1 MARRQLRVLE
11 IAGSNPAA
19 PNNLMPIDSRF
30 ETKKNSERNLTP
42 EKIQVGEIEKRGEEI
57 YFEIEGVLN
66 RLSLE
71 EIEGL
76 YQEIINLFPFL
87 ENYFFIEINGDRKS
101 LRIGFIIKQE
111 FKELASHLLLIIRNR
126 IKDILSIFNRVNIQ
140 PFTPEGI
147 LQNLQNIEIKDFRF
161 ILTNNTN
168 NNELSPDVVIVV
180 DPQENLEEQIRSRLE
195 IEADRI
201 REERENILKQ
211 GVPRQQ
217 IKIKYGQY
225 EITISNYLDKRLNAE
240 ELKIIKKW
248 FKLLLSLRD
257 KNRGINHLIILPP
270 LEDKTLPTGEKING
284 RYKSNLNAIFLY
296 PAAFEERP
304 HRVSSKISNLEGTLI
319 HESFHR
325 YNTRP
330 CENRIS
336 TKWINLG
343 WILVEEKGDLKEVPL
358 SPVESPYGFLAGSA
372 EEEFCDAL
380 VKLLAGEGFLNPRK
394 EQFLIDFL
402 NELINQEEIVIDKKI
417 EVIEIEKPEIPSFKN
432 EFTYALVTISTSQ

>member
-1 MARRQLRVLE
+1 
-11 IAGSNPAA
+11 
-19 PNNLMPIDSRF
+19 MPIDSRF
-30 ETKKNSERNLTP
+30 EEKKNKDLTP
-42 EKIQVGEIEKRGEEI
+42 EKIQVGEIEEGGEEI

-76 YQEIINLFPFL
+76 YQKIINLFPFL
-87 ENYFFIEINGDRKS
+87 KNYFFIEINGDRKS

-111 FKELASHLLLIIRNR
+111 FKELASHLLLIIRNLIIRNR
-126 IKDILSIFNRVNIQ
+126 IKNILSIFNRVNIQ

-201 REERENILKQ
+201 REERENILKR

-257 KNRGINHLIILPP
+257 KNRGINHLIILPQ
-270 LEDKTLPTGEKING
+270 LDKTLPTGEKING

-336 TKWINLG
+336 TEWISLG
-343 WILVEEKGDLKEVPL
+343 WILVKEKGTLKEVPL
-358 SPVESPYGFLAGSA
+358 CPVESPYGFLASSA

-380 VKLLAGEGFLNPRK
+380 VKILAGEAFSDPHK
-394 EQFLIDFL
+394 KQFLIDFL
-402 NELINQEEIVIDKKI
+402 SKLSKEGEIVTDEKI

-432 EFTYALVTISTSQ
+432 EFTYALVTISTLQ